1 MKFSKALYYY
11 KIYKPFGVLSQFT
24 DSEGR
29 ETLSNLYNFPED
41 VYPVG
46 RLDRDSEGLLL
57 LTNDKKLTDLL
68 LNPKFGHKR
77 EYSVQVE
84 RIPSEAD
91 LSRLRE
97 GVIIDKVKTK
107 PAEVSFLGDKI
118 KYHDRTPPIRF
129 RKNIPDAWIKLI
141 LTEGRNR
148 QVRKMTA
155 AIGFP
160 TLRLIRTRIEN
171 IKLDNMKIGEVL
183 NLSKDE
189 LSTLLEILNKAA
201 KKF

>member
-1 MKFSKALYYY
+1 MKRNNKLYYF
-11 KIYKPFGVLSQFT
+11 KIYKPYGVLSQFT

-29 ETLSNLYNFPED
+29 ETLSNLYRFPEE

-68 LNPKFGHKR
+68 LNPQYGHKR

-84 RIPSEAD
+84 GIPTEAD

-97 GVIIDKVKTK
+97 GVIIDKIKTK
-107 PAEVSFLGDKI
+107 PAEVSFLGDEI
-118 KYHDRTPPIRF
+118 KFHDRTPPIRF
-129 RKNIPDAWIKLI
+129 RKNIPDTWIKLI
-141 LTEGRNR
+141 LIEGRNR

-189 LSTLLEILNKAA
+189 LSTLLVILNKSI
-201 KKF
+201 KFF

>member
-1 MKFSKALYYY
+1 MKRNNKLYYF
-11 KIYKPFGVLSQFT
+11 KIYKPYGVLSQFT

-29 ETLSNLYNFPED
+29 ETLSNLYRFPEE

-68 LNPKFGHKR
+68 LNPKYGHRR

-84 RIPSEAD
+84 GIPTEAD

-97 GVIIDKVKTK
+97 GVIIDKIKTK
-107 PAEVSFLGDKI
+107 PAEVSFLGDEI
-118 KYHDRTPPIRF
+118 KFHDRTPPIRF
-129 RKNIPDAWIKLI
+129 RKNIPDTWIKLI

-189 LSTLLEILNKAA
+189 LSTLLVILNKSI
-201 KKF
+201 KFF